1 MNLAQ
6 LRALVAV
13 ADEGSFTA
21 AADSLRVSQSA
32 VSHTLAAL
40 ERELALPLVVRSRSG
55 STLTAH
61 GQMALGHAREALR
74 RVERIAQDAA
84 AAAGRHRGQVR
95 VAAFPS
101 AAQLMPPLI
110 AAFNRCLP
118 NVAVLLLEGSDS
130 EVQAWLADHVI
141 DLAVVATLCEP
152 DGSTDGLKGPPTGAL
167 LAIDRFVA
175 VLDREHA
182 LAGQAAVLL
191 ADLEDDPFLLSDGG
205 CEPLLRLLYDSAG
218 VALRPAR
225 RIRDPATLLAMVQ
238 QQLGVTIVPEL
249 TLPRVHD
256 LAVIPLAPAA
266 HRALHLIPTD
276 RRDLSAAGN
285 VLLNLARERP
295 HERVPA
301 LDGVDIR
308 FQATAPSW

>member
-1 MNLAQ
+1 MNLPQ

-21 AADSLRVSQSA
+21 AADSLGISQSA

-40 ERELALPLVVRSRSG
+40 ERELALPLVIRNRSG
-55 STLTAH
+55 AALTAH
-61 GQMALGHAREALR
+61 GQQAVGHAREALR

-84 AAAGRHRGQVR
+84 AAAGRHRGRLR

-110 AAFNRCLP
+110 AAFARCLP
-118 NVAVLLLEGSDS
+118 DVAVVLLEGSDS
-130 EVQAWLADHVI
+130 EAQAWLADRVV

-152 DGSTDGLKGPPTGAL
+152 DGNEATLRASPAGEL

-175 VLDREHA
+175 VLDRDHA
-182 LAGQAAVLL
+182 LAGQAAVTL

-205 CEPLLRLLYDSAG
+205 CEPLLRLLYDAAG

-238 QQLGVTIVPEL
+238 QQLGVTVVPEL

-256 LAVIPLAPAA
+256 LAVIPVAPAA
-266 HRALHLIPTD
+266 HRALQLVPAD
-276 RRDLSAAGN
+276 ERDLSAAAK
-285 VLLNLARERP
+285 VLLDLARQDVTSNRQP
-295 HERVPA
+295 R
-301 LDGVDIR
+301 R
-308 FQATAPSW
+308 RQS